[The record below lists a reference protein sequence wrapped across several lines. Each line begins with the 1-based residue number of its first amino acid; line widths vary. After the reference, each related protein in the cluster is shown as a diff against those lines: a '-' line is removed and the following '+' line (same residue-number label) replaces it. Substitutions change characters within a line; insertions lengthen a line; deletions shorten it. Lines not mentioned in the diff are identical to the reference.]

1 MNKKLFSTLFIIVI
15 LASFSA
21 IGCKNP
27 NTDPGTTVTGTDI
40 GEKYSGTWYLNAT
53 PNWHFSPDAGI
64 DSMLASAIIESF
76 KQNPNFNKTIQN
88 EQYIINKDGSILDG
102 IPPLQITIEKN
113 NISKEGDNKY
123 IISISAPSDLPQ
135 DPNFTIS
142 AIREAYTFNADGQT
156 ATAESYIVINIMG
169 KSYNLYVYED
179 GTFTKQN

>member
-1 MNKKLFSTLFIIVI
+1 
-15 LASFSA
+15 
-21 IGCKNP
+21 
-27 NTDPGTTVTGTDI
+27 
-40 GEKYSGTWYLNAT
+40 
-53 PNWHFSPDAGI
+53 
-64 DSMLASAIIESF
+64 MLASAIIESF